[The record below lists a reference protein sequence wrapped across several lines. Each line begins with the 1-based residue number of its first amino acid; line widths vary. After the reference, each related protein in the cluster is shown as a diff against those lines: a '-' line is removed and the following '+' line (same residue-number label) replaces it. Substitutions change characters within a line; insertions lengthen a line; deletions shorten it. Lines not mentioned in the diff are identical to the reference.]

1 MTQIEQ
7 PTCALTEAI
16 KPLLP
21 PLLVQ
26 VADHRVLEGF
36 RKYGQVLSD
45 NHKPLRK
52 KVVHHVQELLDA
64 LNYNEWELQ
73 DLARHEDHLTLMF
86 EAMTRQHTY
95 IRHLFELL
103 ALVPDL
109 TFEELTHKEGHS
121 ESDRLR
127 ADLAA
132 AQARVAE
139 LEAENAALREQG
151 SLYRLDNDGHMECL
165 AETHQDLLCELPD
178 SETTAQLGRL
188 LDRWQRTPGQRQY
201 VALSELKEVQE
212 KAALWDAFMGCA
224 RIRVMGSGG
233 LDLNTQAVPA
243 NGYAHLYV
251 ELWTVYDWAAF
262 KDDAALTAREQ
273 TSHARSRA
281 YLELYART
289 AQHRAALLGAQQ

>member
-73 DLARHEDHLTLMF
+73 DLTRHADHIPLMF
-86 EAMTRQHTY
+86 EAMARRRTY
-95 IRHLFELL
+95 IRHLFELM

-109 TFEELTHKEGHS
+109 TFDELTHKEGHS
-121 ESDRLR
+121 EADQLR

-132 AQARVAE
+132 AQARVAA
-139 LEAENAALREQG
+139 LEAENAALREQV
-151 SLYRLDNDGHMECL
+151 SLLRLDNDGHMECL
-165 AETHQDLLCELPD
+165 AETHQDLQRELPD
-178 SETTAQLGRL
+178 SETTALLGRML
-188 LDRWQRTPGQRQY
+188 ARWQRTPGQRQY
-201 VALSELKEVQE
+201 VALSEVEGQAEALAKAERELAQE
-212 KAALWDAFMGCA
+212 
-224 RIRVMGSGG
+224 RHSHS
-233 LDLNTQAVPA
+233 NTIDQR
-243 NGYAHLYV
+243 
-251 ELWTVYDWAAF
+251 
-262 KDDAALTAREQ
+262 DAAHDAADRL
-273 TSHARSRA
+273 A
-281 YLELYART
+281 YALFDIDEIGEHSSSNCPWENAAERLEDMAT
-289 AQHRAALLGAQQ
+289 PQQVSQ

>member
-1 MTQIEQ
+1 MTHSEQ

-73 DLARHEDHLTLMF
+73 DLTRHADNIPLMF
-86 EAMTRQHTY
+86 EAMARRRTY
-95 IRHLFELL
+95 IRHLFELM

-109 TFEELTHKEGHS
+109 TFDELTHKEGHS
-121 ESDRLR
+121 EADQLR

-139 LEAENAALREQG
+139 LEAENAALRT
-151 SLYRLDNDGHMECL
+151 DGDRAAQALIYAVQKHPDGQVMEDWSSWRVVYSRG
-165 AETHQDLLCELPD
+165 AHR
-178 SETTAQLGRL
+178 GYG
-188 LDRWQRTPGQRQY
+188 RTPLQQLTSA
-201 VALSELKEVQE
+201 VS
-212 KAALWDAFMGCA
+212 AATGHAD
-224 RIRVMGSGG
+224 
-233 LDLNTQAVPA
+233 P
-243 NGYAHLYV
+243 YAPETL
-251 ELWTVYDWAAF
+251 
-262 KDDAALTAREQ
+262 
-273 TSHARSRA
+273 
-281 YLELYART
+281 
-289 AQHRAALLGAQQ
+289 